1 MLNPSRACCCRSTP
15 CDCAP
20 GSLTPLA
27 STGYGDFTYLVEFG
41 GFTGA
46 PLTQSRVS
54 QITTRIGDLVAY
66 DDGECSQGMIC
77 DCGFCPGH
85 TPDTL
90 RDVPNCILEDEDVE
104 IETRSCG
111 FPITNDVDINIA
123 YIWQPVANYCSC
135 PPQCNQ
141 PTPVV
146 YGWSNDTGLGIPKTC
161 IATSNYPKYLLGTIY
176 SSAATIRFRR
186 TTAGISSAFDC
197 DLTASTN
204 DGNGTPTVTVAS
216 CRYFHRMGSDG
227 ECDLVNPGPNQFY
240 RCRQGGGYY
249 DYGYRNPDNTAIP
262 PTAMCAPDGCCCKSE
277 LQIRF
282 RVVMDMQ
289 ELWWATP
296 SSIYSVKPGSSFS
309 VVMTVTA
316 HYYGCTDSR
325 LYSASSTQPAL
336 RNFTLD
342 RATFSFPTI
351 GGSVER
357 FGLGSVPPIVV
368 PGIGECVGGTTPSN
382 SYITTDDGCTTCFS
396 TSSTFDATTAIAM
409 GVPAS
414 VAVTR
419 STP

>member
-20 GSLTPLA
+20 GDLTPLA

-41 GFTGA
+41 GFAGA
-46 PLTQSRVS
+46 PLTQERVS

-66 DDGECSQGMIC
+66 DDGECSQGMLC
-77 DCGFCPGH
+77 NCGFCPGF
-85 TPDTL
+85 PSGPL
-90 RDVPNCILEDEDVE
+90 RNIPSAVREDEDVE

-111 FPITNDVDINIA
+111 WPIENNIGLNIGYYWQAVPNDCSPTPCD
-123 YIWQPVANYCSC
+123 PSC
-135 PPQCNQ
+135 PSQALEAYGFLG
-141 PTPVV
+141 PTPKQCV
-146 YGWSNDTGLGIPKTC
+146 GTL
-161 IATSNYPKYLLGTIY
+161 NYPKYLLGTVY

-186 TTAGISSAFDC
+186 TTASFSSAFDC

-204 DGNGTPTVTVAS
+204 DGNGIPTVTVAD
-216 CRYFHRMGSDG
+216 CRYYHRMSSDG
-227 ECDLVNPGPNQFY
+227 ECDLVTTPSTFY
-240 RCRQGGGYY
+240 RCQKGATGIYN
-249 DYGYRNPDNTAIP
+249 YGYGAGAAGASS
-262 PTAMCAPDGCCCKSE
+262 AMCAPDACCCKSE
-277 LQIRF
+277 LRIRF
-282 RVVMDMQ
+282 RVVMDFD

-296 SSIYSVKPGSSFS
+296 TSLYSVKPGSSGSF
-309 VVMTVTA
+309 VMTVTA

-342 RATFSFPTI
+342 RATFTFASVDIMPT
-351 GGSVER
+351 R
-357 FGLGSVPPIVV
+357 YGLGDVPA
-368 PGIGECVGGTTPSN
+368 VGATGPQFTTCTTTGSPST

-396 TSSTFDATTAIAM
+396 TLSTFDATTAIAM